1 VLVARELGGHPGS
14 TSNRKVVR
22 TKMDAEL
29 QAEIDAI
36 KEATGSPSDTV
47 ESAADTRR
55 VGGVPISLL
64 DAGPQEK

>member
-1 VLVARELGGHPGS
+1 
-14 TSNRKVVR
+14 
-22 TKMDAEL
+22 MDAEL